1 MEISIHA
8 CNDRI
13 KQNHKKKSL
22 SKNIFLE
29 DFSTNL
35 TQLKASS

>member
-1 MEISIHA
+1 MEISIHT

-35 TQLKASS
+35 TRLKASL